1 MSDND
6 LVPDRLKHLM
16 NNDDL
21 PYSDNVDEP
30 LHYSGNGMQAI
41 DAIESFELNFHLG
54 NALKYIVRCDWKG
67 NKKEDL
73 EKAIWYL
80 NREINNIDG

>member
-6 LVPDRLKHLM
+6 LVPHRLRHLM
-16 NNDDL
+16 DNDDL
-21 PYSDNVDEP
+21 PYSDSVDQP
-30 LHYSGNGMQAI
+30 LHYSGNQMQAI